1 MSKTNAIAHL
11 SVQADELISAILE
24 ISEGLRRKEKSI
36 PNALDIVRKLTVLS
50 SQSAALATI
59 MLDNE
64 KRFELDKRLADM
76 ERKLGH
82 D

>member
-1 MSKTNAIAHL
+1 MSKKSIIADL
-11 SVQADELISAILE
+11 SLQADELISVILE
-24 ISEGLRRKEKSI
+24 IAEDLRRKEKSI
-36 PNALDIVRKLTVLS
+36 PNALDVVRKLTVLS
-50 SQSAALATI
+50 SQSAALATA

-76 ERKLGH
+76 ERKLAH